1 MSTIA
6 SLLNLSEYLNQE
18 EKSETKH
25 EYFNGKVVEMPG
37 ETSYHNLIAARMI
50 TALTNAV
57 DKKKQTYYVLSS
69 DMKIYIPAFNA
80 VVYPDAVV
88 ICEEMKYYE
97 ERNDVIINPLLVVE
111 VLSPSTEAYDRS
123 SKFLK
128 YRTLPSF
135 REYVVVRQD
144 KPQITTFYRE
154 KPGIWHEGEAEG
166 IDQEV
171 YLASIDHNITLKKI
185 YKGVTFD

>member
-37 ETSYHNLIAARMI
+37 GTSYHNLIAARMI